1 MAELPDLLL
10 RAFLA
15 HIVGDILL
23 QPDFLSK
30 KKKRVR
36 LFILLH
42 GAILFLLFLFFGWG
56 VLSREWFL
64 FCLLVTGFHILVDW
78 VRIRMKREGI
88 VVGLIDQTLHLGS
101 IVLFA
106 SILFRF

>member
-1 MAELPDLLL
+1 MADLLL

-30 KKKRVR
+30 KKRRER

-42 GAILFLLFLFFGWG
+42 GAILFTFFLFFGWG
-56 VLSREWFL
+56 VFSWQWVI

-78 VRIRMKREGI
+78 TRIRIGREGI
-88 VVGLIDQTLHLGS
+88 IVGIIDQSLHLGS

-106 SILFRF
+106 YILFQLI